1 MKNMAESTWYG
12 IGSFLPG
19 ILFLIPIGA
28 AFIVTQRE
36 GEILATYEFPLMLVA
51 LLMAGLS
58 WFYVII
64 MSMDA
69 ERLSD
74 SRTRYIWMLLL
85 WMANILVFP
94 FYWFACI
101 KNRNSQSK

>member
-1 MKNMAESTWYG
+1 MKNIAESTWYG

-19 ILFLIPIGA
+19 ILFL
-28 AFIVTQRE
+28 VTVVVTCVLLHE
-36 GEILATYEFPLMLVA
+36 DAMMPLYGILAVVLF
-51 LLMAGLS
+51 
-58 WFYVII
+58 WFYVIT

-74 SRTRYIWMLLL
+74 SRTGYVWMLLL

-101 KNRNSQSK
+101 KNRNSQSN

>member
-1 MKNMAESTWYG
+1 MKNIAESTWYG

-19 ILFLIPIGA
+19 ILFLIPIGV

-58 WFYVII
+58 WFYII
-64 MSMDA
+64 TMTIDA
-69 ERLSD
+69 ANHCED
-74 SRTRYIWMLLL
+74 NVKIIWIILLYL
-85 WMANILVFP
+85 MNVFVFP
-94 FYWFACI
+94 VYWFVCVR
-101 KNRNSQSK
+101 KRTDHY

>member
-1 MKNMAESTWYG
+1 MKNIAESTWYG
-12 IGSFLPG
+12 IGSFLPYV
-19 ILFLIPIGA
+19 LFLVTVVVTCVLLHEDAMMPLYGIPPA
-28 AFIVTQRE
+28 A
-36 GEILATYEFPLMLVA
+36 AA
-51 LLMAGLS
+51 LLAVVLF
-58 WFYVII
+58 WFYVIT

-74 SRTRYIWMLLL
+74 SRTRYVWMLLL
-85 WMANILVFP
+85 WMANIIVFP